1 MDKFYELLLEKI
13 DKKLSTRAFFCT
25 GGVLAVAGLDYSRK
39 ILLVSLDTI
48 KFFLFSIIVIWII
61 YLFIVKKSVKEF
73 IYSDESREYSDD
85 NYIIDCVS
93 YEITIFHMKRR
104 ILWGGKPEIKFKITN
119 KTNEII
125 ENLEGYID
133 LFFRDT
139 CIIHEKIN
147 VDYILPNLSKEEM
160 LVDNELAYRSWEKA
174 KFVLVENG
182 LVVDFF
188 RGVSKNK
195 IIDIDHLLIKN
206 KTIYILKENLK
217 EFKNMINWYWKGK
230 AFYRIL
236 IMAIGVTV
244 AVLTL
249 FWTYVLINEIYRWII
264 LHINTYLN

>member
-1 MDKFYELLLEKI
+1 MDKLYELLLEKI

-25 GGVLAVAGLDYSRK
+25 GGILAVAGLDYSRK

-48 KFFLFSIIVIWII
+48 KFFLISIIVIWII

-73 IYSDESREYSDD
+73 IYNAESREYSDD
-85 NYIIDCVS
+85 NYIIDCVK

-104 ILWGGKPEIKFKITN
+104 ILWGGKPEIKFEIRN

-133 LFFRDT
+133 LFFGGT
-139 CIIHEKIN
+139 CIIHKKIKI
-147 VDYILPNLSKEEM
+147 DYILPNLSKEEV
-160 LVDNELAYRSWEKA
+160 LVDNELAYRSWETA

-188 RGVSKNK
+188 RGISRYK
-195 IIDIDHLLIKN
+195 IIDIEYPLIKN
-206 KTIYILKENLK
+206 KTIYVLKEKLK
-217 EFKNMINWYWKGK
+217 EFKNKVNWYWNSKV
-230 AFYRIL
+230 FYRIL
-236 IMAIGVTV
+236 IIAIGVTI
-244 AVLTL
+244 AVLIL
-249 FWTYVLINEIYRWII
+249 LWMYVLTNEIYRWII